1 VIPPALLFL
10 LSIALA
16 IRGLLCSN
24 WLYFFNFS
32 VILLTHPS
40 SSVALHKEIKID
52 TELDISTSWLIIFI
66 FYVFISYFRII
77 PCTILLF
84 TCLLPFGWG
93 ESSKSLQL
101 SLKYFIFV
109 KEGLIYIHIYIKY
122 TYICI

>member
-52 TELDISTSWLIIFI
+52 TELDSSVPHGSLFLFFMFLFHILGLYLVLSSCSPA
-66 FYVFISYFRII
+66 FYHLV
-77 PCTILLF
+77 
-84 TCLLPFGWG
+84 G
-93 ESSKSLQL
+93 ESHQRLFNFL
-101 SLKYFIFV
+101 
-109 KEGLIYIHIYIKY
+109 
-122 TYICI
+122 